1 MHAAVQVLFVFITP
15 AMIMGCNAS
24 DTSVPVLA
32 RSLLTYHPMQVDL
45 LTNALVSN
53 VGVVSGLSESVAPTN
68 ARSSDLEESG
78 QLTTTNEV
86 QGLTPDNTPIDVR
99 GQSVH
104 EEPAKDFEQTLAE
117 QMRAEAPPDQSQPV
131 SAEPSLD
138 LAAGSDETVQAAAN
152 MPQQE
157 LVVDNSQGLAQ
168 LLESTGL
175 SGLVDTNAGQ
185 ANQASVISTP
195 TIPGSTNAII
205 ELTGQVESK
214 AVQLSEDNAA
224 SVLNAQ
230 PAEGE
235 QIEAETTPN
244 GALVSQEGAATE
256 GKNPELVSES
266 FASGDTTALSGGKL
280 DDVVVQATVNA
291 EPASQEKSDVLKEAS
306 GEPQSPPDEHSPKMS
321 VGDLGESGADV
332 SADQQA
338 NTLSESLDG
347 DRMQPAGP
355 GEKTLAGDS
364 FVQELNAAQVEPATS
379 QAKGRNTPTLDGKDS
394 TESEQMIPVDT
405 PQISGAEQPLAAA
418 QTSKSAANPSD
429 GDTSSTVGEQ
439 IRESI
444 TSSTVGLGRE
454 ITIRLNPPELGSVVV
469 KFREQGDQITG
480 LLEVSKSQT
489 RAEIQQ
495 ALPEITRDLQGLGVQ
510 VKRLEVVMTGEQDHQ
525 ALNGQSGMPHQETW
539 GGQQG
544 ASNSDPY
551 APDASG
557 NELSADNSA
566 YTGYRGRTQT
576 YVTDRSIDMF
586 A

>member
-24 DTSVPVLA
+24 DTSAPMLA
-32 RSLLTYHPMQVDL
+32 RSLLTYHRMHVDL

-53 VGVVSGLSESVAPTN
+53 VGVVSGLSESAAPTN
-68 ARSSDLEESG
+68 ARSSDLEENG
-78 QLTTTNEV
+78 RLTTTNEV
-86 QGLTPDNTPIDVR
+86 QRLTPDNTPIDVS

-117 QMRAEAPPDQSQPV
+117 QTQAETQPDQAQPV

-138 LAAGSDETVQAAAN
+138 LAAGSDETVQEAAN

-157 LVVDNSQGLAQ
+157 VGVDNSQGLAQ

-175 SGLVDTNAGQ
+175 SGLVDTNAAG
-185 ANQASVISTP
+185 ANLAGVKSTP
-195 TIPGSTNAII
+195 TIPESTNAII

-256 GKNPELVSES
+256 GKNAELVSES
-266 FASGDTTALSGGKL
+266 FASGDTTVLSGGKL
-280 DDVVVQATVNA
+280 DDAVVQATVNA
-291 EPASQEKSDVLKEAS
+291 EPASQEKSDMLAEAS
-306 GEPQSPPDEHSPKMS
+306 RDTQPPPDEHGPKMS

-347 DRMQPAGP
+347 DGMQSAPA
-355 GEKTLAGDS
+355 EKTLAGDS
-364 FVQELNAAQVEPATS
+364 FIQELNAAQVEPATS
-379 QAKGRNTPTLDGKDS
+379 QAKGRNTPTLDGKES

-405 PQISGAEQPLAAA
+405 PQISAAEQPLAAA
-418 QTSKSAANPSD
+418 QTSKSVANPSD

-495 ALPEITRDLQGLGVQ
+495 ALPEITRDLQELGVQ

-525 ALNGQSGMPHQETW
+525 ALNGQSGMPHQESW

-566 YTGYRGRTQT
+566 YTGFRGSTQT